1 MSTLS
6 KLATPLAAVAILS
19 MLAMPASAGGF
30 NHHSGRDVAAAGVIG
45 LIGGAMLGAAL
56 AAPQQSEPQPGY
68 YAPPPVYYNP
78 PPPPPVYYRP
88 APVVVYRP
96 APPVVYAEPESSEHT
111 AWCAGRYRSYNAYD
125 NTWIDNYGRLR
136 PCQSPYGG

>member
-6 KLATPLAAVAILS
+6 KLATPLAAAAILS
-19 MLAMPASAGGF
+19 MVAMPAMADGYRH
-30 NHHSGRDVAAAGVIG
+30 HHSNRGDVAAAGVIG

-56 AAPQQSEPQPGY
+56 ASPPSPPDY
-68 YAPPPVYYNP
+68 YAPPPVYYDP

-96 APPVVYAEPESSEHT
+96 APPVVYAEPSSSEHT